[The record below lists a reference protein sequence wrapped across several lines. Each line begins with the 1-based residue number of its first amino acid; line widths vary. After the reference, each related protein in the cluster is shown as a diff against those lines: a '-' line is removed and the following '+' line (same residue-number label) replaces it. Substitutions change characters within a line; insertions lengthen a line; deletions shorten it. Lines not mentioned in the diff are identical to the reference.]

1 MSKAR
6 NGKVMSF
13 RRGWEQIRPVDMPF
27 AKEKLMRELSINNR
41 NSWALC
47 LNSGKPMTIA
57 QIVAVEN
64 VFDEYGVDA
73 EKIWDKPREWDVTT
87 NYRNGTIRLVHLEP
101 YEIIPFDSPTELLDY
116 ARREHIP
123 LPPPWGKAE

>member
-1 MSKAR
+1 MSKPR

-13 RRGWEQIRPVDMPF
+13 RRGWEQVRPVDMPF
-27 AKEKLMRELSINNR
+27 AKEKLMAAMSIGNR

-47 LNSGKPMTIA
+47 LNGGKPFNDEQA
-57 QIVAVEN
+57 KAVEA
-64 VFDEYGVDA
+64 VFAEYGVT
-73 EKIWDKPREWDVTT
+73 EVWDKPREWDIST
-87 NYRNGTIRLVHLEP
+87 NYRNGIIRLIHLDP

-116 ARREHIP
+116 AQREHIP